1 MMMFPCLSRL
11 PVAGREREE
20 EKDGVT
26 AMKRHK
32 MMAIISFIVSIYHL
46 STIKTIQSL
55 ILNNRNQQDLITLI
69 FVFSLVPNFCT
80 I

>member
-32 MMAIISFIVSIYHL
+32 MMAIISFIVSSIIYQL
-46 STIKTIQSL
+46 SRQFK
-55 ILNNRNQQDLITLI
+55 
-69 FVFSLVPNFCT
+69 V
-80 I
+80 

>member
-32 MMAIISFIVSIYHL
+32 MMAIISYRIIYHL